1 MDFGIINTTLQAVAK
16 VLNEVRT
23 NFTNFYT
30 TKSLSDATK
39 LTRVEPLTI
48 LSKDCVNLD
57 YIQDVL
63 HSGLNIFS
71 GYYLQAVSML
81 TRVNNVEVIRVL
93 DKLNPDRDET
103 GFLLSESV
111 SRESVRTLSLESY
124 QYSLPTRAVPALEK
138 DDEAAK
144 MALEVSNLAV
154 GKLLNVQISFD
165 GGATDMFGKQKD
177 GHEGDGKSR
186 SVTIPISVRLMTSVV
201 PNPTIFHLLASK
213 TEDIGVVERYHAW
226 RAGRISFIKDLI
238 FCQDLIDEHKRSII
252 GDETGTVA
260 EIMRRVN
267 NSKKFGLITKN
278 PSLVSASNIFVITEE
293 IAREIESKLGGKLS
307 NPKVREKAFE
317 NTYAMIIVVIDR
329 EFERVTYYTR
339 GVAASTDLSV
349 KEIKAASK
357 GKGPDIG
364 DILKS
369 FTLGNAPTF

>member
-1 MDFGIINTTLQAVAK
+1 MDLGIINTTLQHIAK
-16 VLNEVRT
+16 VINAVRS
-23 NFTNFYT
+23 NFTNYYT

-48 LSKDCVNLD
+48 LSKDCINLE
-57 YIQDVL
+57 YIPDVL

-71 GYYLQAVSML
+71 GYYLQAVGML
-81 TRVNNVEVIRVL
+81 TRVNHVEVVKIL

-103 GFLLSESV
+103 GFLMMHQDGIA
-111 SRESVRTLSLESY
+111 RESSRTLSLESY
-124 QYSLPTRAVPALEK
+124 RHSLPTFGVPALE
-138 DDEAAK
+138 DDDDNAK
-144 MALEVSNLAV
+144 MALEVSNLSV
-154 GKLLNVQISFD
+154 GKLLNVQICFD
-165 GGATDMFGKQKD
+165 DEGAASLRDAKPKT
-177 GHEGDGKSR
+177 
-186 SVTIPISVRLMTSVV
+186 VTVPVSVRLMTSVV
-201 PNPTIFHLLASK
+201 PNATIAHLLASK

-226 RAGRISFIKDLI
+226 RAGRIGFIKDLI
-238 FCQDLIDEHKRSII
+238 FCQDLIDEHKRAII
-252 GDETGTVA
+252 GDETGTAA

-267 NSKKFGLITKN
+267 NSKKYGLITKN

-364 DILKS
+364 DIMKS
-369 FTLGNAPTF
+369 FMMGSGASF

>member
-16 VLNEVRT
+16 VINEVRT

-71 GYYLQAVSML
+71 GYYLQAVGML
-81 TRVNNVEVIRVL
+81 TRVNNVEVIRIL

-103 GFLLSESV
+103 GFLLTEQV
-111 SRESVRTLSLESY
+111 SRESVATLSLESY
-124 QYSLPTRAVPALEK
+124 RHSLPTRKVPALEN
-138 DDEAAK
+138 DSDAAK

-154 GKLLNVQISFD
+154 GKLLNVQISFTD
-165 GGATDMFGKQKD
+165 EGAPGVADNSKAK
-177 GHEGDGKSR
+177 
-186 SVTIPISVRLMTSVV
+186 SVTIPVSVRLMTSVV

-213 TEDIGVVERYHAW
+213 SEDIGVVERYHAW

-252 GDETGTVA
+252 GDDTGTVA

-293 IAREIESKLGGKLS
+293 IAREVESKLGGKLS

-339 GVAASTDLSV
+339 GVASSTDLSV